1 MGTSTSSQNKN
12 EEQTNDTRRSAN
24 VESVIGTMLRAGV
37 VAAAVVIIAG
47 LLLYLITGDSG
58 YPGDTYPTDFAGI
71 MEGLFALKSVAVIET
86 GLLLLILTPVFRVFV
101 SLFVF
106 IIEKDFRFVW
116 ITTIVLII
124 LVCSFLLGQV
134 G

>member
-1 MGTSTSSQNKN
+1 MGAKN
-12 EEQTNDTRRSAN
+12 ESENREGLGVARRSAG
-24 VESVIGTMLRAGV
+24 VESVIGTMLRVGV
-37 VAAAVVIIAG
+37 IAAATVIIAG

-58 YPGDTYPTDFAGI
+58 YPGDTYPTEFAGI
-71 MEGLFALKSVAVIET
+71 IKGLFALKSVAIIET

-106 IIEKDFRFVW
+106 IIEKDYRFVW

-124 LVCSFLLGQV
+124 LICSFLLGKA